1 MFSRRF
7 YNHLMDIKGDTGARQ
22 LIDDNPD
29 RVLTVEMDNPLCFVD
44 IDTRQDFENLKKKL
58 EEIV

>member
-1 MFSRRF
+1 
-7 YNHLMDIKGDTGARQ
+7 
-22 LIDDNPD
+22 
-29 RVLTVEMDNPLCFVD
+29 MDNPLCFVD